1 MNDHLVRDHKDD
13 SVNRRIIDLALPA
26 LGALVA
32 EPLFLMADSAVIG
45 HVGTPHLAGLGVAST
60 VMLTATG
67 LFVFLAYATTAS
79 SARRMGSGDRAGAAA
94 AGVDGL
100 WLSVLLGVVVPAE
113 AVAHLFGAQ
122 GRAAEYAAQYLR
134 IAGLGV
140 PAMLASMAIT
150 GVLRGFQDT
159 RTPLVAT
166 VLGFTGNLVLDL
178 VFVLGFGWGVRGSA
192 AASLVCQIAMAVG
205 LVAVFVMRTRH
216 LGLSLAFRPAGV
228 MGSLA
233 DGVPLLVRTLA
244 LRGALVATTWV
255 AARLGEVPMASYQV
269 TTTVWGFLTMVLD
282 ALGIAGQALTG
293 TALGAGDA
301 KEARR
306 LTTTMTRWGL
316 WSGVVL
322 GLVLLAVHTVLPMAF
337 SPDPQV
343 RHAVAAGLVVVA
355 VLQPLCGPVFVMDGV
370 LIGAGDGRW
379 LAGAQVVMLVVYLP
393 MIAVVHMA
401 GPAGVA
407 AVVWLWVAFGA
418 FMAVRGLLLG
428 WRAKG
433 DRWMRLG
440 V

>member
-178 VFVLGFGWGVRGSA
+178 VFVLGFGWGCAGRRPRPSSARSRWPWGSSPSSSCA
-192 AASLVCQIAMAVG
+192 PG
-205 LVAVFVMRTRH
+205 
-216 LGLSLAFRPAGV
+216 
-228 MGSLA
+228 
-233 DGVPLLVRTLA
+233 
-244 LRGALVATTWV
+244 TWGC
-255 AARLGEVPMASYQV
+255 RWPS
-269 TTTVWGFLTMVLD
+269 
-282 ALGIAGQALTG
+282 
-293 TALGAGDA
+293 
-301 KEARR
+301 ARR
-306 LTTTMTRWGL
+306 G
-316 WSGVVL
+316 
-322 GLVLLAVHTVLPMAF
+322 
-337 SPDPQV
+337 
-343 RHAVAAGLVVVA
+343 
-355 VLQPLCGPVFVMDGV
+355 
-370 LIGAGDGRW
+370 
-379 LAGAQVVMLVVYLP
+379 
-393 MIAVVHMA
+393 
-401 GPAGVA
+401 
-407 AVVWLWVAFGA
+407 
-418 FMAVRGLLLG
+418 
-428 WRAKG
+428 
-433 DRWMRLG
+433 
-440 V
+440 